1 MVSFLKD
8 CAITELS
15 HSSFFARTKNYAI
28 QARDRE
34 TEEKKRQKTNKKE
47 REEKDYMQRHRKSKT
62 GKYIQL
68 P

>member
-28 QARDRE
+28 QGRDRE
-34 TEEKKRQKTNKKE
+34 TEEKKKQKTNKKE
-47 REEKDYMQRHRKSKT
+47 REEKGYMQRLRKSKT
-62 GKYIQL
+62 GK
-68 P
+68 